1 MAKQTGYKFLEK
13 FVTAD
18 MAFEAYGS
26 DLSELFTNAASAVAA
41 AMVDPKSMAPKI
53 KKAIK
58 MQNRE
63 LPNLMIDFLNEIIYY
78 KDAESILFPKASV
91 KVTESN
97 GLYKLAADLAGD
109 KIDFAKHKVEADV
122 KSATWHM
129 FELQKKGKSW
139 YTRVV
144 LDI

>member
-1 MAKQTGYKFLEK
+1 MAGKEKYKFLEN

-18 MAFEAYGS
+18 MAFEAYGK

-41 AMVDPKSMAPKI
+41 AMVEPKSMSPKI
-53 KKAIK
+53 KKVIK
-58 MQNRE
+58 MQNKD

-78 KDAESILFPKASV
+78 KDAESLLFPKV
-91 KVTESN
+91 KVKITEKN
-97 GLYKLAADLAGD
+97 GLYHLAADLAGD
-109 KIDFAKHKVEADV
+109 KIDFTKHKVEADV
-122 KSATWHM
+122 KSATWHS

-139 YTRVV
+139 HTRVV

>member
-1 MAKQTGYKFLEK
+1 MGKEKYKFLEN

-18 MAFEAYGS
+18 MAFEAFGA
-26 DLSELFTNAASAVAA
+26 DLSELFTNAAEAVAA
-41 AMVDPKSMAPKI
+41 AMVDPKSMSLKI
-53 KKAIK
+53 KKVIK
-58 MQNRE
+58 MQNKD

-78 KDAESILFPKASV
+78 KDAESTLFPKA
-91 KVTESN
+91 KVTIAEKD
-97 GLYKLAADLAGD
+97 GIYRLAADLAGD

-122 KSATWHM
+122 KSATWHS

-139 YTRVV
+139 YARVV